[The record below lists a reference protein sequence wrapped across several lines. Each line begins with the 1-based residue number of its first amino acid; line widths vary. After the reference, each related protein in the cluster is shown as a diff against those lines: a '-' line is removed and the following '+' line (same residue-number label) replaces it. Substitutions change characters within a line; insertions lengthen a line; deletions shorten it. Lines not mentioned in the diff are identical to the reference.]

1 MMNFDVLFARAKEK
15 GIEDVQVYLVNRN
28 ELSIEVFDGE
38 LDKYEI
44 ADTTSLSIKG
54 LYNKRMGTYSTEI
67 LSDTLIDSIIDQLI
81 ANASIIDSLDEAVIY
96 AGDSEYQKLEGL
108 YNPELTNLDVAK
120 KIEQVKA
127 LDKLF
132 HDADPKVNIVET
144 MYSESTRTVILQNT
158 KGLKLENKVNSA
170 MIGGQVIVK
179 DETDQRTSF
188 DLAISN
194 DFADFDLNKI
204 AKEAVTSGVRK
215 LGAKPIPTREY
226 EVIINKDAFGTLLSA
241 FQNVFSAE
249 AVQKNL
255 SLLKGKLGQT
265 IGSELVSIVDD
276 PLMKKSSRSR
286 SFDDEGVATRYKAMI
301 ENGVLKTYLHNLTT
315 AKKDGVTSTG
325 NGFGTSVAAVNLVV
339 LPGATSYEEMVAS
352 IQDGLVITDLQGAH
366 AGANPVS
373 GDFSLQATG
382 FLIENGKETKPV
394 ALITIASN
402 FLKMLSDVVAV
413 GNDSKTGYYGI
424 TCPSV
429 KLRGI
434 QVSGV

>member
-1 MMNFDVLFARAKEK
+1 MNFDVLFARAKEK
-15 GIEDVQVYLVNRN
+15 GIEDVQIYLVNRN

-54 LYNKRMGTYSTEI
+54 LYNKRMGSFSTEV
-67 LSDTLIDSIIDQLI
+67 LDDSLIDTIVDQLI

-96 AGDSEYQKLEGL
+96 AGDPEYKKLEGL

-120 KIEQVKA
+120 KIEHVKA

-132 HDADPKVNIVET
+132 HDADPKVSIVET

-158 KGLKLENKVNSA
+158 KGLRLENKVNSA

-204 AKEAVTSGVRK
+204 AKEAVTAGVRK
-215 LGAKPIPTREY
+215 LGAKPIPSKEC
-226 EVIINKDAFGTLLSA
+226 EVILDKDALATLFSA
-241 FQNVFSAE
+241 YQNVFSAE

-265 IGSELVSIVDD
+265 IGSSLVTVVDD
-276 PLMKKSSRSR
+276 PFMKKSSRSR
-286 SFDDEGVATRYKAMI
+286 SFDDEGVSTKYKALI

-315 AKKDGVTSTG
+315 AKKDGVVSTG
-325 NGFGTSVAAVNLVV
+325 NGFGTSVAAVNLVI
-339 LPGATSYEEMVAS
+339 LPGEHSYEDLVSS

-373 GDFSLQATG
+373 GDFSLQASG
-382 FLIENGKETKPV
+382 FVIENGKETKPV
-394 ALITIASN
+394 ALITIAGN
-402 FLKMLSDVVAV
+402 FLKLLSDVVAV
-413 GNDSKTGYYGI
+413 GNDTKTGYYGI
-424 TCPSV
+424 TCPSI
-429 KLRGI
+429 KLKGI
-434 QVSGV
+434 QVSGI